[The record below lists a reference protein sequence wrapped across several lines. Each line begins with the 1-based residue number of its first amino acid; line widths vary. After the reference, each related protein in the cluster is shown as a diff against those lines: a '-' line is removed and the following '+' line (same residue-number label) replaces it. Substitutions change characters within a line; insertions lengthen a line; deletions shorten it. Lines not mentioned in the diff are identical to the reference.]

1 MISRLFVQNFVLIQS
16 LDLDVEKG
24 LTVITGETGSGKSV
38 IMDALL
44 CALGQ
49 VTDYGAIG
57 PYSNQSL
64 LVLSFDIS
72 SCDEKS
78 FLLGLL
84 LEQGILHEDE
94 KVEEI
99 TIKRTLSSS
108 KKSKAFINDIPVS
121 SSVLK
126 QIAEI
131 MIHVHGQNNHVMK
144 EAFYKKTIDAFASQA
159 CSEYLDIKK
168 NIHVCY
174 ENGKQLLVEKEEI
187 KNKIQSQKENIKY
200 NQKIVKALN
209 GINLDP
215 EREEGLVQKKFALQ
229 NLAKITHVVKDVL
242 KGLDGSPNII
252 QMLYGFQ
259 KSLEKCDLALF
270 TEMQNAFDGLDRA
283 CIELKEVESE
293 LKSLYQLNLDAANE
307 VEKIEEEL
315 FQLRHLAREF
325 QCTTSDLSELYQ
337 NSLLALESE
346 GKDEFDFKQ
355 ICQKIDK
362 NTDEYLVFEKALF
375 EKRVFFAKELSS
387 SVMSQLPDLKLEN
400 ALFDVSVTR
409 DLSDPTESDLGVK
422 FDGGHKIDFL
432 VAMNSGQ
439 SLQPLAKVASGG
451 EMARLTLILKTILSH
466 SFETPTIIFDEIDI
480 GVGGAV
486 ASAIGRKLY
495 NLSKNQQ
502 VLCITH
508 APQVAVWG
516 DYHWFVQKSNVQN
529 QTVSYV
535 DILDEERKSAE
546 IARMLAGE
554 DITEE
559 AKKAAI
565 ALKMATKKQ

>member
-49 VTDYGAIG
+49 VTDYSAIG
-57 PYSNQSL
+57 PYSTQSVV
-64 LVLSFDIS
+64 VLCFDVS
-72 SCDEKS
+72 TCDEKS
-78 FLLGLL
+78 FLLDLL
-84 LEQGILHEDE
+84 LEHGILNEQE
-94 KVEEI
+94 KTEEI
-99 TIKRTLSSS
+99 TIKRILSAS
-108 KKSKAFINDIPVS
+108 KKSKAFINDVPVS

-131 MIHVHGQNNHVMK
+131 MVHVHGQNNHVMK
-144 EAFYKKTIDAFASQA
+144 ESFYKKTLDTFASQESA
-159 CSEYLDIKK
+159 EYLEIKK
-168 NIHVCY
+168 KLHLSY
-174 ENGKQLLVEKEEI
+174 ENGKQLLVEKAEI
-187 KNKIQSQKENIKY
+187 KNKIQSQKEHIKH
-200 NQKIVKALN
+200 NQKVVEALS
-209 GINLDP
+209 GVNLNP
-215 EREEGLVQKKFALQ
+215 EREEDLIQKRFALQ

-270 TEMQNAFDGLDRA
+270 KEMQNAFDGLDRA

-315 FQLRHLAREF
+315 FHLRHLAREF
-325 QCTTSDLSELYQ
+325 QCTTSELSELYQ

-346 GKDEFDFKQ
+346 GKDELDFKQ
-355 ICQKIDK
+355 ICQKIDQ
-362 NTDEYLVFEKALF
+362 NNQEYFLLEKDLF
-375 EKRVFFAKELSS
+375 EKRVFFAKNLSS
-387 SVMSQLPDLKLEN
+387 LVMSQLPDLKLEN
-400 ALFDVSVTR
+400 ASFEVSVSK
-409 DLSDPTESDLGVK
+409 DFMGQTESDVGLK

-466 SFETPTIIFDEIDI
+466 AFETPTIIFDEIDI

-516 DYHWFVQKSNVQN
+516 DCHWFVQKSNVNN

-535 DILDEERKSAE
+535 ESLDEEMKSAE

-554 DITEE
+554 DVTEE

-565 ALKMATKKQ
+565 ALKMATKK